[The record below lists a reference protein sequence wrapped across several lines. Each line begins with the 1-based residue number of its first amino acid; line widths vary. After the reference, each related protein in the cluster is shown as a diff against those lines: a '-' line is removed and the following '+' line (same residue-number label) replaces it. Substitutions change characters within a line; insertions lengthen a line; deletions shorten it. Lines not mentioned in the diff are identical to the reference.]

1 MIEFQK
7 TILDDLEIEGI
18 GLHTGEKTKIKIKPA
33 SENTGIVFLRTDFAK
48 PVKIKASIE
57 NVVECNRGTTIGINN
72 IKIFTIEHLMSA
84 LTGLGIDNA
93 IIEINNIEPPI
104 LDGSSRLFVNQILNV
119 GVKELSEL
127 KKYIKIIK
135 PVVYENKDNG
145 VRIEIHPSNSLSIQ
159 YDANFRFGGIGRQ
172 SFIFDS
178 EIDYIKQISSSRTFC
193 SLNELIYLKE
203 KGLIKGG
210 NFDNALIFLD
220 ENQNKDEIIKVGKVF
235 DCDVNVDYK
244 TLVLNDKKLRHEDEP
259 TRHKILDLIGDF
271 SLLGYSLIGR
281 IHSIKGGHQ
290 SNVEITKILNSLVK
304 EKFILNKNEI
314 KKVIPHREPF
324 LFIDSIIAKS
334 PDYVCALKYVSSK
347 ENFFEGHFPG
357 NPIMPGVLIIEA
369 MAQAS
374 CFLSDNSDNF
384 ERGNIMLLSSIKSS
398 KFISKVLPGNI
409 LFIEVKLLKFKL
421 GTAFIEGSVK
431 VNNKIIAKAEFM
443 ASMSSQ
449 ND

>member
-7 TILDDLEIEGI
+7 TILDDLQIEGI
-18 GLHTGEKTKIKIKPA
+18 GLHTGKKSKIKIKPA
-33 SENTGIVFLRTDFAK
+33 SENSGIVFLRTDFEK

-57 NVVECNRGTTIGINN
+57 NVIECNRGTTIGIDN

-93 IIEINNIEPPI
+93 VIEINNIEPPI
-104 LDGSSRLFVNQILNV
+104 LDGSSRLFVDQILSV
-119 GVKELSEL
+119 GIKELSEL

-135 PVVYENKDNG
+135 PIVYENKDNG
-145 VRIEIHPSNSLSIQ
+145 VKIEIHPSNDLSIQ
-159 YDANFRFGGIGRQ
+159 YDADFRFGGIGQQ
-172 SFIFDS
+172 SYTFDLVD
-178 EIDYIKQISSSRTFC
+178 DYIDQISSSRTFC
-193 SLNELIYLKE
+193 SLNELISLKE

-210 NFDNALIFLD
+210 SVDNALIFLD
-220 ENQNKDEIIKVGKVF
+220 ENQSKDEIVKVGKVF
-235 DCDVNVDYK
+235 DCDVNLNYK
-244 TLVLNDKKLRHEDEP
+244 TLVLNDKKLRHNDEP
-259 TRHKILDLIGDF
+259 ARHKILDLVGDF

-281 IHSIKGGHQ
+281 IHSIRGGHQ
-290 SNVEITKILNSLVK
+290 SNVEIVKILNSLVQ
-304 EKFILNKNEI
+304 EKFILNKNDI

-334 PDYVCALKYVSSK
+334 SEYVCALKYVSPK
-347 ENFFEGHFPG
+347 EYFFEGHFPG

-409 LFIEVKLLKFKL
+409 LFIEVQLLKFKL
-421 GTAFIEGSVK
+421 GTAFIKGTVK

-443 ASMSSQ
+443 ASMNPK